1 MTERMNWKLFV
12 ARRIYRSKEGGR
24 EVSQP
29 AIRIAEAGIAVGLAV
44 MIVSVAVALGFKH
57 QVRDK
62 VVGLGADIWVTSLE
76 QAQSYQVT
84 PIVTSDS
91 LLRQLEQQEG
101 VTHVQRYS
109 TKPGMIMTA
118 DHFLG
123 MVLKGVGQEYD
134 LSYLRRYLV
143 EGRLPEWTDSVA
155 SREVL
160 VSKIIAD
167 HLRLHTGDD
176 LYAYFLEGS
185 VRARKLMVAGIYETH
200 FSAFDELFLLTDL
213 YTVNRLNGWSADQSA
228 GLEIS
233 TLRSAQ
239 TEGVADELRAG
250 WQDRPDRNGTAYYVR
265 TVEEVYPQL
274 FAWLDLLDLNVWVIL
289 LLMTGVAGFTMISG
303 LLILILERTQMI
315 GVLKA
320 MGADNTAIRQIF
332 LAFSVFLIGRGMVWG
347 NVVGVGCCIL
357 QYFFRVVRLDPSTY
371 YVDAVPVECSLLL
384 WLSVNAATLLVS
396 VLMLLGPS
404 SLVGHIHPARS
415 MKYE

>member
-1 MTERMNWKLFV
+1 MNWKLFV
-12 ARRIYRSKEGGR
+12 ARRIYRSNEGGR
-24 EVSQP
+24 EVSKP

-62 VVGLGADIWVTSLE
+62 VVGLGANIWVTSLDDV
-76 QAQSYQVT
+76 QSYQKT
-84 PIVTSDS
+84 PIEAGDS
-91 LLRQLEQQEG
+91 LRRWVGSQEG

-109 TKPGMIMTA
+109 VKPGMMMTE
-118 DHFLG
+118 DNFQG

-134 LSYLRRYLV
+134 LDYLRRHLV
-143 EGRLPEWTDSVA
+143 EGVLPAWTDSVA
-155 SREVL
+155 SREV
-160 VSKIIAD
+160 VISKSVAD
-167 HLRLHTGDD
+167 RLQLKLGEP
-176 LYAYFLEGS
+176 LYTYYLEGS
-185 VRARKLMVAGIYETH
+185 VRARKLTIVGIYETH
-200 FSAFDELFLLTDL
+200 FTAFDDLFLLTDL
-213 YTVNRLNGWSADQSA
+213 YTVNRLNGWTASQAA
-228 GLEIS
+228 GLEVQTSPSAS
-233 TLRSAQ
+233 TEAVGDCLRSLLQ
-239 TEGVADELRAG
+239 GQADTPGASS
-250 WQDRPDRNGTAYYVR
+250 YYVR
-265 TVEEVYPQL
+265 TVDEVYPQI

-332 LAFSVFLIGRGMVWG
+332 LSFSVFLIGRGMGWG
-347 NVVGVGCCIL
+347 NVVGAGCCIL
-357 QYFFRVVRLDPSTY
+357 QYFFRVVRLDPATY

>member
-1 MTERMNWKLFV
+1 M
-12 ARRIYRSKEGGR
+12 ARRIYRDSEGGR
-24 EVSQP
+24 EVSKP
-29 AIRIAEAGIAVGLAV
+29 AVRIAGAGIAVGLAV
-44 MIVSVAVALGFKH
+44 MIVAVAVALGFKH

-76 QAQSYQVT
+76 QAQSYQTT

-91 LLRQLEQQEG
+91 LLRQLEHQEG

-109 TKPGMIMTA
+109 TKPGMIMTE

-123 MVLKGVGQEYD
+123 MVLKGVAQEYD
-134 LSYLRRYLV
+134 LAYLRRHLV
-143 EGRLPEWTDSVA
+143 EGRLPEWTDSIA

-160 VSKIIAD
+160 VSRTIAD
-167 HLRLHTGDD
+167 RLCLHTGDD
-176 LYAYFLEGS
+176 LFAYFLEGS
-185 VRARKLMVAGIYETH
+185 VRARKLTVAGIYETH

-233 TLRSAQ
+233 TVRSAR
-239 TEGVADELRAG
+239 TEEVAEDLRAG

-265 TVEEVYPQL
+265 TVEEVYPQI

-315 GVLKA
+315 GLLKA
-320 MGADNTAIRQIF
+320 LGADNTAIRQLF
-332 LAFSVFLIGRGMVWG
+332 LTFSVFLIGRGMMWG
-347 NVVGVGCCIL
+347 NVVGVGCCLL
-357 QYFFRVVRLDPSTY
+357 QHFFQVVRLDPATY
-371 YVDAVPVECSLLL
+371 YVEAVPVELHLYWLLL
-384 WLSVNAATLLVS
+384 LNVATLVVS

-404 SLVGHIHPARS
+404 CLVGHIHPART